1 MYGNYKMKKYL
12 MIAVAATLLFGCK
25 KKAARVVVEK
35 VDTHTIVETVSAI
48 GKIYPELEVKI
59 SSDVSGEIIDIF
71 INEGDSVKRGQL
83 LAKINPDLYESGL
96 DQAQAGFQNAKSQQ
110 SSSAANL
117 ARINGALKLAQQNY
131 DRQKSLFA
139 DNIISKAEMEQATN
153 NLTAAKS
160 EYKSFQQS
168 LIAQKYTVKSAGA
181 RVDEARKNYNRTV
194 IYAPMDGIISSKTSF
209 KGERVVGTSQM
220 AGTEMMRIADM
231 NKMEVRVDVN
241 ENDIVRVKIGDTA
254 LVEVDA
260 YYGKKFKGVVTEI
273 ANSAKSLTGNAMSAS
288 TNDVANFVVKI
299 SILPFSYEDLISA
312 RRPFPFRPGMSATVE
327 IITAVKTE
335 SLSIPSGAVALRVKQ
350 DSADRNSAA
359 KKKNDTD
366 VVDGG
371 EQVEVVFVSSD
382 GKVEK
387 REVVTGLQDAEY
399 VEILS
404 GLKKGEKIVVY
415 PYMAISKS
423 LEDGSK
429 VEETTKS
436 KVFAR

>member
-1 MYGNYKMKKYL
+1 MRKYFI
-12 MIAVAATLLFGCK
+12 IALSAALLCGCK

-48 GKIYPELEVKI
+48 GKIYPEVEVKI

-71 INEGDSVKRGQL
+71 FNEGDSVKQGQL

-117 ARINGALKLAQQNY
+117 ARIKGALDLAQQTY
-131 DRQKSLFA
+131 DRQKGLYA
-139 DNIISKAEMEQATN
+139 DKIISKAEMEQATN

-254 LVEVDA
+254 IVEVDA
-260 YYGKKFKGVVTEI
+260 YDGKKFKGVVTEI
-273 ANSAKSLTGNAMSAS
+273 ANSAKSLTGSALAVN
-288 TNDVANFVVKI
+288 TNDVANFIVKI
-299 SILPFSYEDLISA
+299 RILPSSYEDLISKK
-312 RRPFPFRPGMSATVE
+312 RPFPFRPGMSATVE
-327 IITAVKTE
+327 IVTAVKSE
-335 SLSIPSGAVALRVKQ
+335 SLSIPSGAVALRAKR
-350 DSADRNSAA
+350 DSSARNRVG
-359 KKKNDTD
+359 KKKEESELNET
-366 VVDGG
+366 G
-371 EQVEVVFVSSD
+371 EQVEVVFVSSN

-387 REVVTGLQDAEY
+387 REVVTGIQDAEY
-399 VEILS
+399 VEIIS

-423 LEDGSK
+423 LQDGTK
-429 VEETTKS
+429 VEETTKN
-436 KVFAR
+436 KVFAK

>member
-1 MYGNYKMKKYL
+1 MKKYL
-12 MIAVAATLLFGCK
+12 IILLGATVFIACK

-35 VDTHTIVETVSAI
+35 VGTHTIVETVSAI

-71 INEGDSVKRGQL
+71 ISEGDSVQAGQL

-96 DQAQAGFQNAKSQQ
+96 DQAKAGFENARSQQ
-110 SSSAANL
+110 SSSAASL
-117 ARINGALKLAQQNY
+117 ARIKGAMNLAQQTY
-131 DRQKSLFA
+131 DRQKKLYQ
-139 DNIISKAEMEQATN
+139 DKVISQAELEQAAN
-153 NLTAAKS
+153 GLTAAKA

-220 AGTEMMRIADM
+220 AGTEMLRIADM
-231 NKMEVRVDVN
+231 NRMEVRVDVN

-254 LVEVDA
+254 IVEVDA
-260 YYGKKFKGVVTEI
+260 YDSKKFKGVVTEI
-273 ANSAKSLTGNAMSAS
+273 ANSAKSLTGNAMAVS

-299 SILPFSYEDLISA
+299 SILPSSYESLISE
-312 RRPFPFRPGMSATVE
+312 RRPFPFRPGMSATVD
-327 IITAVKTE
+327 IITTTKSET
-335 SLSIPSGAVALRVKQ
+335 LSIPSGAVALRVKK
-350 DSADRNSAA
+350 DSSQ
-359 KKKNDTD
+359 KNTKGNKT
-366 VVDGG
+366 VDIEEGD
-371 EQVEVVFVSSD
+371 QVEVVFVSNN

-387 REVVTGLQDAEY
+387 REVSTGIQDADY
-399 VEILS
+399 VQIIS

-415 PYMAISKS
+415 PYMAISKT
-423 LEDGSK
+423 LQNGSK
-429 VEETTKS
+429 VEETSKD
-436 KVFAR
+436 KVFRK

>member
-1 MYGNYKMKKYL
+1 
-12 MIAVAATLLFGCK
+12 
-25 KKAARVVVEK
+25 
-35 VDTHTIVETVSAI
+35 
-48 GKIYPELEVKI
+48 
-59 SSDVSGEIIDIF
+59 VSGEIIDIF